1 VDKNVEEIMGFPQV
15 FWRSSFA
22 QFRCPLVENC
32 VDNVKKLG
40 FLIQLRIIWW
50 GSLLRWFNFATHYDI
65 VML

>member
-1 VDKNVEEIMGFPQV
+1 MARVLDVDKNVEEIMGFPQV

-40 FLIQLRIIWW
+40 FLILIE
-50 GSLLRWFNFATHYDI
+50 N
-65 VML
+65 